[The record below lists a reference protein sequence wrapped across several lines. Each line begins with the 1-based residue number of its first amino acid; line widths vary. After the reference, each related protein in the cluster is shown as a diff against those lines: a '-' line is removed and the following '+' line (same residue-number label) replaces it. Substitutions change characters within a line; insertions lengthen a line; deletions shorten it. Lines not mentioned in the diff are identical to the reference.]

1 MEQPLTT
8 FRSHVAGRNAQVAIW
23 PDRIE
28 WSKPGRTTVAN
39 VLLVILAVYTIGL
52 TLFASAC
59 RPRFKQQGRQMLAM
73 RAVQSVASRRDGLHT
88 AVAVVAGATAIDFR
102 VPHDRAESIEV
113 LIRDLMLGNH
123 PSVQGQQ
130 R

>member
-1 MEQPLTT
+1 MEQPLTA
-8 FRSHVAGRNAQVAIW
+8 FESHVAGRNAQVTIW

-28 WSKPGRTTVAN
+28 WSKPGRTMVAN

-52 TLFASAC
+52 TLLASAC

-88 AVAVVAGATAIDFR
+88 TVAVVAGATTIDFR
-102 VPHDRAESIEV
+102 VPHGRAESIEA
-113 LIRDLMLGNH
+113 LIRDLVLGNH
-123 PSVQGQQ
+123 PSVQ